1 MNLDDRARQASSGLK
16 AAVAGSTLTSPI
28 PGSVPWAWV
37 PRVLS
42 AIGAA
47 AVVVVIALLTIQVAP
62 QTPVADTQPPDG
74 TVIPDS
80 IVPRVDELTT
90 TTVTSSTTS
99 VAAPIVDSGAAEP
112 ATEVADTDAPPI
124 VITFPAN
131 GQSFDEDVIR
141 FTGTTEPG
149 AAVMAGPYAADVDV
163 EGNWSIVLIL
173 SNGSNRAVLT
183 ASDEAGNESTADVTV
198 VYTAPVTTTTTTKE
212 ETTTTTKVVDVVEFT
227 ASQVYGSCAESP
239 PFDVFY
245 GTAQPGTKIRVTSD
259 FGGGFV
265 YANDDGNW
273 EIHVE
278 FPDAP
283 PSKGFLVTVK
293 SDATGQTKNFEF
305 AYLP

>member
-1 MNLDDRARQASSGLK
+1 MS
-16 AAVAGSTLTSPI
+16 AV
-28 PGSVPWAWV
+28 
-37 PRVLS
+37 
-42 AIGAA
+42 GAA
-47 AVVVVIALLTIQVAP
+47 AVVVVIALLTIQVMP

-80 IVPRVDELTT
+80 IVPRVDEDDLTSS
-90 TTVTSSTTS
+90 TVSSTTS
-99 VAAPIVDSGAAEP
+99 VAAPIVGPGASESDN
-112 ATEVADTDAPPI
+112 TEVADTDAPPI

-173 SNGSNRAVLT
+173 SNGSNRAVFT

-198 VYTAPVTTTTTTKE
+198 VYTAPVTTTTTTKPKE

-245 GTAQPGTKIRVTSD
+245 GTAQPGTKIRVTSE